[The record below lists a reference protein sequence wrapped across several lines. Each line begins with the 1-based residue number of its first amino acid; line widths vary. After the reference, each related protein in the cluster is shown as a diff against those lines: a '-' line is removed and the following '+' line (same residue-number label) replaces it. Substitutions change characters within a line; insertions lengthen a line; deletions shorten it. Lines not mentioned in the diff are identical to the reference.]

1 MRRLLTL
8 SGHVTRTVRFA
19 LPLPAAIVLFLAIL
33 LAAASARAELRV
45 DITRGHVE
53 PLPIALVDLAGAN
66 EADATLGRQIT
77 EVITRNLERSGLF
90 RPIDPAAFI
99 IEPGGMT
106 VRPRFQDWR
115 IINAQALVTGRVVPG
130 DPGRLVVEFRLW
142 DVFAEQD
149 LVGLKLSGAR
159 EAWRSIAHTMSDKI
173 YERLT
178 GESGY
183 FHTRIVYIAET
194 GPPDLRIKRLAIM
207 DQDGHNLRYL
217 SDGRHLVLTPRFSPT
232 AQEIT
237 YLSYERGVPKVYLRD
252 IDTGQQEL
260 LGDFPGMTFAPRFSP
275 DGNQVVMTM
284 AQRGN
289 SDIYEMDLRSRRVR
303 QLTNNPAI
311 ETAPCYSPDGAFIAF
326 ESDRGGSQQIYVMRP
341 RWERCAPHH
350 VRQGS
355 LRNPGMVSARRPDR
369 LHQQLSWPVCHRC
382 HEARRER
389 RANSGARLLGR
400 RPDLGAERARADVL
414 PVEFA
419 KSRQRRI
426 GLHRSDRAQR
436 AHPVHEHGGV
446 RSGLVAVDPVMTQS
460 YSRTASRRIRR
471 YGGGSASRHART
483 RHAVLWRL
491 RIEGMFAGHGRDSD
505 GPVTTH

>member
-8 SGHVTRTVRFA
+8 SGHVTRKAPFA

-33 LAAASARAELRV
+33 AAAAGARAELRV

-237 YLSYERGVPKVYLRD
+237 YLSYERGVPRVYLRH

-275 DGNQVVMTM
+275 DGNQVAMTL

-289 SDIYEMDLRSRRVR
+289 SDIYEMDLRSRQVR

-326 ESDRGGSQQIYVMRP
+326 ESDRGGSQQIYVMRRDGSDVHRITFGKGRYGTPVWSP
-341 RWERCAPHH
+341 RGDLIAFTNSYRGQFSIG
-350 VRQGS
+350 V
-355 LRNPGMVSARRPDR
+355 MRPDG
-369 LHQQLSWPVCHRC
+369 SG
-382 HEARRER
+382 ER
-389 RANSGARLLGR
+389 ILAQDYLVEGPTWAPNGR
-400 RPDLGAERARADVL
+400 VIMFFRSSSRDPDSAELVSIDLTGRN
-414 PVEFA
+414 E
-419 KSRQRRI
+419 RI
-426 GLHRSDRAQR
+426 LFTSTAASDPAWSPLIQ
-436 AHPVHEHGGV
+436 
-446 RSGLVAVDPVMTQS
+446 
-460 YSRTASRRIRR
+460 
-471 YGGGSASRHART
+471 
-483 RHAVLWRL
+483 
-491 RIEGMFAGHGRDSD
+491 
-505 GPVTTH
+505 